1 MLSKRYDTQPR
12 ARTLMHPGPF
22 NPIRI
27 NSMHA
32 ARARHIR
39 LLLEPGLSLFDA
51 LVKPLA
57 AMGIH
62 SASTTLLGGWFE
74 RLQYCVAPPDP
85 TKQALIAYSAPLD
98 AGKAYMIFGN
108 ATLGKGLNGEPL
120 VHCHAA
126 LQTEQG
132 RLSGGHIV
140 SQHSIVGGHPVPVLV
155 TTLDG
160 FELRVAFDPETNIP
174 LMQPHEEEHHD

>member
-1 MLSKRYDTQPR
+1 MISKPYDALPR

-22 NPIRI
+22 NPVRI

-32 ARARHIR
+32 DRARHIR

-51 LVKPLA
+51 LVRPLA
-57 AMGIH
+57 AVGIH
-62 SASTTLLGGWFE
+62 SASTTLLGGWFDD
-74 RLQYCVAPPDP
+74 LQYCVAPPDP
-85 TKQALIAYSAPLD
+85 AKKAIVAYSAPID
-98 AGKAYMIFGN
+98 AGKTYMIFGN

-126 LQTEQG
+126 LQTGTG
-132 RLSGGHIV
+132 RLAGGHIV
-140 SQHSIVGGHPVPVLV
+140 PQHSVVGAQPIPVLV

-174 LMQPHEEEHHD
+174 LMQPHEEEHHG